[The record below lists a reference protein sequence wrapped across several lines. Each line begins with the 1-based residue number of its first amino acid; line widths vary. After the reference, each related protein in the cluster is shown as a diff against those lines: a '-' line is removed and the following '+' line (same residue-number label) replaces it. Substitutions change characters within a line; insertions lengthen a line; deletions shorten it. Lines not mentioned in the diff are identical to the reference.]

1 MSILETNSKINKPI
15 LYNKVIADS
24 VYRTYFYQAIDKKL
38 YNLSQHN
45 IWIYKK
51 LLEDWKTIK

>member
-15 LYNKVIADS
+15 LYNKAIADS

-45 IWIYKK
+45 IWI
-51 LLEDWKTIK
+51 